1 MSVPVSIAAVKL
13 LLTRVCVIDRLKQ
26 QEEAARVCVSE
37 SADKRV
43 CVSVDEHVTRL
54 LEERD
59 TLLRTGVYTHDDRII
74 SELDRQIQQA
84 MGGRST

>member
-1 MSVPVSIAAVKL
+1 MI
-13 LLTRVCVIDRLKQ
+13 RLKQ
-26 QEEAARVCVSE
+26 QEEPRSWTEAARACVSE
-37 SADKRV
+37 SA
-43 CVSVDEHVTRL
+43 DEHVTRL

-84 MGGRST
+84 MAGRNT